1 MSIDTNRF
9 SNKFY
14 WQLKVVLLSTCNYQA
29 TDYKTLIALFKATSR
44 RLCPGVPVHRG
55 NNHCTPFF
63 TNLCLSVEHC
73 WFFFIGSCEQVHEDR
88 TVPALYAGR
97 IWSAALLLWFRL
109 PSTIIIRKRWLFIS
123 VLRWFQFTGY
133 TCFSQRNHAN
143 NENNS

>member
-1 MSIDTNRF
+1 MTTVNCFFLALALHGIDQLIKKPKRSQQEKVSIDKNRF

-63 TNLCLSVEHC
+63 TNFCLSVEHC

-97 IWSAALLLWFRL
+97 I
-109 PSTIIIRKRWLFIS
+109 
-123 VLRWFQFTGY
+123 
-133 TCFSQRNHAN
+133 
-143 NENNS
+143 

>member
-14 WQLKVVLLSTCNYQA
+14 WQLKVVLSTCNYQA
-29 TDYKTLIALFKATSR
+29 TDYKTLIALFKVTSR

-73 WFFFIGSCEQVHEDR
+73 WFFFIGSCEPVHEDR

-97 IWSAALLLWFRL
+97 IWKRSFASTVSPALHNNNLKTLAFHFSPTLVSVYWIHMFF
-109 PSTIIIRKRWLFIS
+109 SKESRK
-123 VLRWFQFTGY
+123 Q
-133 TCFSQRNHAN
+133 C
-143 NENNS
+143 E